1 MGKDV
6 TSNSAAGAAAAEAAV
21 AGVIRR
27 TSGGWRV
34 HNGEELPELL
44 NAMVLAD
51 LLAADEQP
59 RGSAP
64 APPRAS
70 GGDGDGDGDEQARL
84 RLTVAQLEHALH
96 TRVVT
101 EQAIGVLSE
110 RHGMTPRKAFELLR
124 SASRSRGRKVAE
136 MAREVVT
143 SSTNPLTALPV
154 ELAAEGAAAQAAPRR
169 GG

>member
-6 TSNSAAGAAAAEAAV
+6 TSNSAAEAATAEAAV
-21 AGVIRR
+21 LGAIQR
-27 TSGGWRV
+27 TATGWRV
-34 HNGEELPELL
+34 HNGEELPDLL

-51 LLAADEQP
+51 LLAAEDQP
-59 RGSAP
+59 RSSAP

-70 GGDGDGDGDEQARL
+70 DQDDEQARL

-110 RHGMTPRKAFELLR
+110 RHSVAPRKAFELLR
-124 SASRSRGRKVAE
+124 SASRSRGRKVAD
-136 MAREVVT
+136 MAREVV
-143 SSTNPLTALPV
+143 SSCTNPLTALPG
-154 ELAAEGAAAQAAPRR
+154 ELAAEGAAAQASPRR

>member
-6 TSNSAAGAAAAEAAV
+6 TPNTTSGAAAETATL
-21 AGVIRR
+21 GVIER
-27 TSGGWRV
+27 TSAGWRV
-34 HNGEELPELL
+34 HNGEELSDLL

-51 LLAADEQP
+51 LLAAEDHQ

-70 GGDGDGDGDEQARL
+70 DEDDESARL
-84 RLTVAQLEHALH
+84 RLTVAQLEHALN

-110 RHGMTPRKAFELLR
+110 RHGMAPRKAFELLR
-124 SASRSRGRKVAE
+124 SAARSRGRKVAD
-136 MAREVVT
+136 MAREVVA
-143 SSTNPLTALPV
+143 SCTNPLTALPG
-154 ELAAEGAAAQAAPRR
+154 ELAAEGAAAQTPGRR
-169 GG
+169 GD

>member
-6 TSNSAAGAAAAEAAV
+6 TPNTTSGTTAETATS
-21 AGVIRR
+21 GVIER
-27 TSGGWRV
+27 TPAGWRV
-34 HNGEELPELL
+34 QNGEELSDLL

-51 LLAADEQP
+51 LLAAEGHQ

-70 GGDGDGDGDEQARL
+70 DADDESARL

-110 RHGMTPRKAFELLR
+110 RHSMTPRRAFELLR
-124 SASRSRGRKVAE
+124 SASRSRGRKVAD
-136 MAREVVT
+136 MAREVVA
-143 SSTNPLTALPV
+143 SCTNPLTALPG
-154 ELAAEGAAAQAAPRR
+154 ELAAEGA
-169 GG
+169 

>member
-1 MGKDV
+1 M
-6 TSNSAAGAAAAEAAV
+6 TSNSAAGATAAEAAV

-34 HNGEELPELL
+34 NNGEELPELL

-51 LLAADEQP
+51 LLAAEEQP

-64 APPRAS
+64 APPRGS
-70 GGDGDGDGDEQARL
+70 GGDGDEDEQARL

-136 MAREVVT
+136 MAREVVA
-143 SSTNPLTALPV
+143 SSTNPLTALPG

-169 GG
+169 SG